1 MIKIFRVIILLI
13 VDIHV
18 AYNMLSISYLSLSKI
33 ETIFEALNSYW
44 KYVYSNSWK
53 VWTTHTLSKRCKL
66 VSIVICIICG
76 YIKGAY
82 AIIICNGFSKDQSG
96 CSPNNLAMK
105 IKSYFSTYVTHGF
118 QFTRC
123 CIVTKFHVS
132 PFIKSKIFN
141 LFIFEPSWKER
152 SFSLA
157 IYFLS
162 SSWFEHRISS
172 HSEATVNVDYNIT

>member
-1 MIKIFRVIILLI
+1 MSIQ
-13 VDIHV
+13 IHER
-18 AYNMLSISYLSLSKI
+18 S
-33 ETIFEALNSYW
+33 EP
-44 KYVYSNSWK
+44 
-53 VWTTHTLSKRCKL
+53 HTLSKRCKL
-66 VSIVICIICG
+66 VSIVICIMCG

-96 CSPNNLAMK
+96 CSPNNLATK

-123 CIVTKFHVS
+123 CIVTKFYVS

-141 LFIFEPSWKER
+141 LFIFEPNWNER
-152 SFSLA
+152 SFFSQV
-157 IYFLS
+157 YFLS
-162 SSWFEHRISS
+162 SSWFQHRISS

>member
-1 MIKIFRVIILLI
+1 MSIQ
-13 VDIHV
+13 IHER
-18 AYNMLSISYLSLSKI
+18 SES
-33 ETIFEALNSYW
+33 
-44 KYVYSNSWK
+44 
-53 VWTTHTLSKRCKL
+53 HTLSKRCKL

-123 CIVTKFHVS
+123 CIVTKFYVS

-141 LFIFEPSWKER
+141 LFMFEPSWKER

>member
-1 MIKIFRVIILLI
+1 
-13 VDIHV
+13 
-18 AYNMLSISYLSLSKI
+18 MLSISYLILSKI
-33 ETIFEALNSYW
+33 ETIFEALTSYW

-123 CIVTKFHVS
+123 CIVTKFYVS

-152 SFSLA
+152 SFFSRNLFFV
-157 IYFLS
+157 IIMIRTSNQQPF
-162 SSWFEHRISS
+162 RS
-172 HSEATVNVDYNIT
+172 HCECGL

>member
-1 MIKIFRVIILLI
+1 MSIQ
-13 VDIHV
+13 IHER
-18 AYNMLSISYLSLSKI
+18 S
-33 ETIFEALNSYW
+33 EP
-44 KYVYSNSWK
+44 
-53 VWTTHTLSKRCKL
+53 HTLSKRCKL

-123 CIVTKFHVS
+123 CIVTKFYVS
-132 PFIKSKIFN
+132 PFIKSKCLIYSYLN
-141 LFIFEPSWKER
+141 QAR
-152 SFSLA
+152 RNVVFSLA